1 MTHQKNLFLILLL
14 IPYALYAIHDPT
26 TIGAR
31 SISMGNISVVG
42 TDFHSLYHNQA
53 AMAYYGKSSVGLD
66 YDQGFFADK
75 NLSTKS
81 VGAII
86 NTGIGSLGV
95 QMKYFGFQLY
105 NEQKVGLAYGR
116 KLGKYLAIGV
126 QLDYFRTYI
135 GQDYGNAQALSFEI
149 GFYSKLSE
157 KLELGAHILN
167 PIGMTIG
174 NEFKESLPIGFKF
187 GLLYHIDENLLIAC
201 EVEKTLTEKAIYK
214 FGLEYLISNY
224 FSVRTGLSTQ
234 PTLFSFG
241 MGLNLQKWHLDV
253 GTAYHQNLGFT
264 PRISLYFNFD

>member
-14 IPYALYAIHDPT
+14 IPYTLYAIHDPT

-53 AMAYYGKSSVGLD
+53 AMAYYSSSSVGLD

-81 VGAII
+81 VGAIL
-86 NTGIGSLGV
+86 NTGIGNLGL

-105 NEQKVGLAYGR
+105 NEQKIGLAYGR
-116 KLGKYLAIGV
+116 SLGKYLAIGV

-135 GQDYGNAQALSFEI
+135 GQDYGSAQALSFEI
-149 GFYSKLSE
+149 GFYSKLSP
-157 KLELGAHILN
+157 KLEMGAHIFN

-174 NEFKESLPIGFKF
+174 NEYKEDLPISFKL
-187 GLLYHIDENLLIAC
+187 GMLYHIDENLLIAS
-201 EVEKTLTEKAIYK
+201 EVEKILTEKTIYK
-214 FGLEYLISNY
+214 FGLEYLLNDY
-224 FSVRTGLSTQ
+224 FSVRSGISTQ

-241 MGLNLQKWHLDV
+241 MGLTLKKWVLDI
-253 GTAYHQNLGFT
+253 GTAYHQTLGFT
-264 PRISLYFNFD
+264 PRISLYFSFD